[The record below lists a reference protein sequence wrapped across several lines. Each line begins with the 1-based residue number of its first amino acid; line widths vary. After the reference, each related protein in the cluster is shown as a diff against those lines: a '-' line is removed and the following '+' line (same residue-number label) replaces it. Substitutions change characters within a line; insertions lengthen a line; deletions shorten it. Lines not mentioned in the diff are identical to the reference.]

1 VVEAVV
7 VILSSVRF
15 GLYALLQCSKDSE
28 CGCKAYGCYFEVEI
42 DLPGGED
49 FEVFHVLLAED
60 GESSPPSRE
69 NFQSGAA

>member
-15 GLYALLQCSKDSE
+15 SLYALLQCSKDSE
-28 CGCKAYGCYFEVEI
+28 YGCKEYDCHFEVEI
-42 DLPGGED
+42 DLSGGED

-60 GESSPPSRE
+60 GESSPPSSG